1 MKNTI
6 IILTLTLFSIGS
18 SNYLVAQDKSTP
30 SEEKDKLF
38 GSSFY
43 LDAGAGVGY
52 NTGLWSGYPY
62 SAFMAK
68 AGSRWKLKGY
78 KHSTYNLGIQIT
90 WATVSFNKGYGFP
103 YGIGFAGIG
112 ISNMF
117 RAKNNL
123 GFEVNVNLIPN
134 GLKSSK
140 NNRYFGP
147 MGNLELRVRYKNF
160 FLGLDSG
167 ILINIG
173 SGGMVY
179 GGYTGVKLGG
189 NLFFKKR

>member
-1 MKNTI
+1 M
-6 IILTLTLFSIGS
+6 LFANSI
-18 SNYLVAQDKSTP
+18 YA
-30 SEEKDKLF
+30 
-38 GSSFY
+38 
-43 LDAGAGVGY
+43 DAGAGVGY

-62 SAFMAK
+62 SAFVAK
-68 AGSRWKLKGY
+68 AGSRWKLKGSNY
-78 KHSTYNLGIQIT
+78 STYNLGIQIT

-134 GLKSSK
+134 ILKGSSGS
-140 NNRYFGP
+140 RYYGP
-147 MGNLELRVRYKNF
+147 MANLELRVRYKWF
-160 FLGLDSG
+160 YLSVDSG

-179 GGYTGVKLGG
+179 GAYSGLKLGF
-189 NLFFKKR
+189 NVFVRE